1 MKYAWVIKGD
11 FFRLWSG
18 TFLSLFSSV
27 LFYYSLV
34 WWSLSETGSA
44 LSGSIVI
51 GIGLTVSILIS
62 PFTGWL
68 SDRFHRGKLIAASDM
83 IISAV
88 FLMIGFL
95 ALSGMSSVILLAAA
109 RVIVSACLTA
119 IEPAARSLLPDTLR
133 KQQIEKG
140 IAFQEV
146 ITQLI
151 QVIVPLVTGVLFS
164 FLHFGWLWVL
174 CGSLS
179 FLSIFLE
186 WRIKDKRGSQKRILF
201 TNKQLFSGFASLF
214 QNKPLKYLLY
224 GTSIQQL
231 VFSGFPIYIVIWT
244 SLLLK
249 DQAWL
254 GGAFQSFW
262 ACGTLCAALFLS
274 FIAKPEHAKAAVP
287 ALMLIFGLLL
297 SPLGW
302 IDHVVLGAVILIVI
316 GMISGVVNIY
326 IEGYLQRV
334 TEGENRGRSLGAFF
348 AVNSSFMPLGYAAAG
363 VLSDAVSPEY
373 LFLIVALP
381 APFAAFSMMRSFYL
395 WEKQTKETVALQDKT
410 SM

>member
-44 LSGSIVI
+44 LSGSVVI

-140 IAFQEV
+140 IAF
-146 ITQLI
+146 
-151 QVIVPLVTGVLFS
+151 
-164 FLHFGWLWVL
+164 
-174 CGSLS
+174 
-179 FLSIFLE
+179 
-186 WRIKDKRGSQKRILF
+186 KK
-201 TNKQLFSGFASLF
+201 
-214 QNKPLKYLLY
+214 
-224 GTSIQQL
+224 
-231 VFSGFPIYIVIWT
+231 
-244 SLLLK
+244 
-249 DQAWL
+249 
-254 GGAFQSFW
+254 
-262 ACGTLCAALFLS
+262 
-274 FIAKPEHAKAAVP
+274 
-287 ALMLIFGLLL
+287 
-297 SPLGW
+297 
-302 IDHVVLGAVILIVI
+302 
-316 GMISGVVNIY
+316 
-326 IEGYLQRV
+326 
-334 TEGENRGRSLGAFF
+334 
-348 AVNSSFMPLGYAAAG
+348 
-363 VLSDAVSPEY
+363 
-373 LFLIVALP
+373 
-381 APFAAFSMMRSFYL
+381 
-395 WEKQTKETVALQDKT
+395 
-410 SM
+410 